1 MTLTRRTAP
10 YVFLAPVFVFGLLFF
25 VGPLLFSL
33 VLSFAS
39 WNSLGAFRLVGWQNY
54 RYLLAVDPVFH
65 TALWNTA
72 RFVGLTILLGVPLA
86 LALALAIRRSR
97 IASVWQAIYWLPM
110 ITNVVAVSYVW
121 KQILDDPYGLV
132 NRFLAFLGV
141 AGPSWLLDPDWA
153 MLSLVLVFLWF
164 QVGQDMMLFLAGL
177 NGLDSSI
184 EEAARMDGASGWRT
198 FRHVTL
204 PLLAPTMLFVTLSNL
219 IRGVGYFALM
229 LILTEGGPV
238 NSTRTAA
245 LRMYELAFS
254 ELKLGM
260 ASAAAYILLF
270 VVMLLSA
277 IQLRVMR
284 RGGVEGWA

>member
-1 MTLTRRTAP
+1 MVLTKRSAP

-25 VGPLLFSL
+25 IGPLLFSAA
-33 VLSFAS
+33 LSFAS
-39 WNSLGAFRLVGWQNY
+39 WNSLSAPRFVGLRNY
-54 RYLLAVDPVFH
+54 TYLLAVDPVFH

-72 RFVGLTILLGVPLA
+72 RFVGGTILLGVPLS

-97 IASVWQAIYWLPM
+97 VANLWQAIYWLPM
-110 ITNVVAVSYVW
+110 VSNVVAVSYVW
-121 KQILDDPYGLV
+121 KQLLDDPYGLV

-141 AGPSWLLDPDWA
+141 AGPAWLLDPDWA

-164 QVGQDMMLFLAGL
+164 QLGQDMMLFLAGL
-177 NGLDSSI
+177 NGLDPTI
-184 EEAARMDGASGWRT
+184 EEAARMDGASAWRT
-198 FRHVTL
+198 FRFVTV
-204 PLLAPTMLFVTLSNL
+204 PLLAPTLLFVTLSNL

-229 LILTEGGPV
+229 LVLTEGGPV
-238 NSTRTAA
+238 NTTRTAA

-254 ELKLGM
+254 ELKLGL

-270 VVMLLSA
+270 VVMLISA
-277 IQLRVMR
+277 IQLRLMR